1 MKRLRWQLLI
11 IFLTGLVV
19 GILLLGEQPQTL
31 VSPVAEVSP
40 EPVKGGIYTEALV
53 GSLARL
59 NPLLSFNNAPDR
71 DINRLIFSGLLRFD
85 GKGIPQV
92 DLAEKM
98 GVSMDG
104 TLYNFTLRK
113 GALWHDGAPV
123 RADDV
128 LFTVELMRAGG
139 GAVPPDLQDFWKEV
153 ELVKLSDDSI
163 QFRLPEAF
171 APFPDYLTFGIL
183 PKHILGSLTLDGMI
197 DSSFNLAPVGTGP
210 YRFGGLLVDNGSIQG
225 VSLLANENYYGSR
238 PYIQQIVFRYYPD
251 SASALQAYRDD
262 QVQGIGLISPDVLK
276 EALAE
281 PDLGVYTA
289 RQPLLSMV
297 MFNLK
302 NQDVPFLQEVKV
314 RKALMKGLNRQ
325 LIVDRILQGQAA
337 IANGPIL
344 PGTWAHYEELQVDAY
359 DPDAAQTLLKEAGFI
374 LAAEGDVVRQNNQE
388 VSLTF
393 TLVHPDDAQHT
404 AVAEFL
410 RASWARLGVLV
421 QLEPVPYDALI
432 RDYLE
437 QRDYQAALVDLNLS
451 RSPDPDP
458 YPFWDQAQSVNGQNY
473 TQWESRIASEY
484 IEQARISANVLDRAR
499 LYRSFQVIFARE
511 LPALPLYY
519 PMYSYAVDRNVL
531 GVRAGPLFDSS
542 DRFGSIGEWFLAS
555 EQLKPQNANP
565 PANQEGK

>member
-1 MKRLRWQLLI
+1 MKKLRWQLLI

-53 GSLARL
+53 GSLVRL
-59 NPLLSFNNAPDR
+59 NPLLSFGNAPDR
-71 DINRLIFSGLLRFD
+71 DINRLIFSGLIRFD
-85 GKGIPQV
+85 SKGIAQV

-113 GALWHDGAPV
+113 NARWHDGQPV
-123 RADDV
+123 TADDV
-128 LFTVELMRAGG
+128 VFTVDLLRAGG

-153 ELVKLSDDSI
+153 ELVKLSEDSL

-171 APFPDYLTFGIL
+171 APFPDYLAFGIL
-183 PKHILGSLTLDGMI
+183 PQHILGSLTLDAMI
-197 DSSFNLAPVGTGP
+197 DSPFNLAPVGTGP
-210 YRFGGLLVDNGSIQG
+210 YRFDSLLTDNGVIQG
-225 VSLLANENYYGSR
+225 VSLLANENYYGVR

-251 SASALQAYRDD
+251 AASALQAYRDD
-262 QVQGIGLISPDVLK
+262 QVQGIGVITPDILK
-276 EALAE
+276 DALAQA
-281 PDLGVYTA
+281 DLGVYTA

-302 NQDVPFLQEVKV
+302 NQEVPFLQEVKV
-314 RKALMKGLNRQ
+314 RRALMKGLNRQ
-325 LIVDRILQGQAA
+325 LLLDRALQGQAA
-337 IANGPIL
+337 LANGPIL
-344 PGTWAHYEELQVDAY
+344 PGTWAHYDNLAVEAY
-359 DPDAAQTLLKEAGFI
+359 DPEAARTLLKEAGFI
-374 LAAEGDVVRQNNQE
+374 LAAEGDVVRKNNQD

-404 AVAEFL
+404 AVAEYL
-410 RASWARLGVLV
+410 RSSWARLGVLV
-421 QLEPVPYDALI
+421 VLEPVPYNALI
-432 RDYLE
+432 SDYLE
-437 QRDYQAALVDLNLS
+437 TREYQAALVDLNLS

-458 YPFWDQAQSVNGQNY
+458 YPFWDQAQAVNGQNY

-484 IEQARISANVLDRAR
+484 LEQARISANILDRAR
-499 LYRSFQVIFARE
+499 LYRSFQMIFARE

-519 PMYSYAVDRNVL
+519 PMYTYAVDRNVL
-531 GVRAGPLFDSS
+531 GVRAGPMFDSS
-542 DRFGSIGEWFLAS
+542 DRFNNIGEWFLAS
-555 EQLKPQNANP
+555 EQIKPQNASSS
-565 PANQEGK
+565 Q